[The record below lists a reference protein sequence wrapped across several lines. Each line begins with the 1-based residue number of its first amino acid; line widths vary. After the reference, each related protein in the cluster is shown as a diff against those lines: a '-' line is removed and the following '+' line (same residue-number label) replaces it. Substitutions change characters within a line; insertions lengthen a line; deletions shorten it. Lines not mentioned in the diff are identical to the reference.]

1 MTPPLAERLG
11 GFARA
16 LLDPAQP
23 VPPGLVGPD
32 GTPSGRR
39 FGVYRNNVVAGL
51 TATLKDAY
59 PAVHRIVGEEFFQAM
74 ARRHLLSELPYSP
87 ILLDYGSGF
96 AAFIRG
102 FAPASALPYL
112 ADVAAIER
120 AWAEAYHAAEAQP
133 VTPAAFA
140 ALEPADLPA
149 LRLRLH
155 PSLRL
160 VCSAFPV
167 LTVWQM
173 NVAEGIPG
181 PVDLDAGGEAVLIVR
196 PEADVVVRAIPSG
209 SFAFVQALSAGRS
222 MLRAVDDALRED
234 VGFDLAGTLHDLIH
248 GGAVIG
254 FDRATMGEAS

>member
-1 MTPPLAERLG
+1 MPPLAERLG

-32 GTPSGRR
+32 GRPSDRR

-59 PAVHRIVGEEFFQAM
+59 PAVYRIVGAEFFHAM
-74 ARRHLLSELPYSP
+74 ARCYLSSELPSSP

-102 FAPASALPYL
+102 FAPASVLPYL
-112 ADVAAIER
+112 ADVAAMER
-120 AWAEAYHAAEAQP
+120 AWTESYHAAEAEP

-140 ALEPADLPA
+140 AVAPADLPA
-149 LRLRLH
+149 LRLHLH

-173 NVAEGIPG
+173 NVAEGIAG
-181 PVDLDAGGEAVLIVR
+181 PVDLDAGGGEAVLIVR

-209 SFAFVQALSAGRS
+209 SLAFVQALLAGRS
-222 MLRAVDDALRED
+222 ILMAVEDALRED
-234 VGFDLAGTLHDLIH
+234 AGFDLAGTLHDLIH

-254 FDRATMGEAS
+254 SDHVTMAEAS